1 MKQLLLSGSMITLIV
16 MVINFMFKIY
26 LSYVIRRENIGLFYT
41 LMDIL
46 AIFIMF
52 FSGFKDSLVKAYD
65 DSNFK
70 IITYYYVILF
80 WGLFIIV
87 LTLLLGYYNFYF
99 YSKVE
104 VFHISSIMIALLF
117 FLNALMIYLSYFKT
131 AHKLYKIMLF
141 ENLIMAIGL
150 ITSFFLI
157 RIFLNDDIMVL
168 LISFICSFIG
178 RTLYLIFMGT
188 FKLNYQKSSINKEVK
203 SFFKNTFLSSLM
215 YFFSGF
221 FISASSLVFLTL
233 FEDHNA
239 LSDYQVVVKSIF
251 FSLVMVVSFPI
262 ATFTFPEISKFIS
275 MKNYEAVHYLD
286 KKIQK
291 FLILLLIL
299 LLLSML
305 FTKLFIGIVFSKEYI
320 ESYKMLNVLLPSLV
334 FIVYTSFSIN
344 VIKGFNRFDLALYIR
359 ILGSIFFFVSMY
371 VFYMLKFNTMSIVY
385 SLNISFFGMLL
396 FSNYYKKRLLP

>member
-1 MKQLLLSGSMITLIV
+1 
-16 MVINFMFKIY
+16 
-26 LSYVIRRENIGLFYT
+26 
-41 LMDIL
+41 
-46 AIFIMF
+46 
-52 FSGFKDSLVKAYD
+52 
-65 DSNFK
+65 
-70 IITYYYVILF
+70 
-80 WGLFIIV
+80 
-87 LTLLLGYYNFYF
+87 
-99 YSKVE
+99 
-104 VFHISSIMIALLF
+104 
-117 FLNALMIYLSYFKT
+117 
-131 AHKLYKIMLF
+131 
-141 ENLIMAIGL
+141 
-150 ITSFFLI
+150 
-157 RIFLNDDIMVL
+157 
-168 LISFICSFIG
+168 
-178 RTLYLIFMGT
+178 
-188 FKLNYQKSSINKEVK
+188 
-203 SFFKNTFLSSLM
+203 M

-344 VIKGFNRFDLALYIR
+344 VIKGFNRFDLALYVR
-359 ILGSIFFFVSMY
+359 ILGSILFFVSMY